1 MEMLQTELEGR
12 CTACRRGLVCADQ
25 WAAWYG
31 RADEVEAAYRAEHGS
46 RQGLEASEE
55 WQILLD
61 ERPTCD
67 EETDC
72 VECDGTGIILTDTGR
87 TVLAW
92 ARQRLEHSA
101 A

>member
-1 MEMLQTELEGR
+1 VEILQTDPEAR
-12 CTACRRGLVCADQ
+12 CTECRGGLVCADE

-31 RADEVEAAYRAEHGS
+31 RADEVEAAYRAEQGCLK
-46 RQGLEASEE
+46 GLEASEE

-67 EETDC
+67 KEIDC
-72 VECDGTGIILTDTGR
+72 VECGGTGIIPTDPGR
-87 TVLAW
+87 AALAS
-92 ARQRLEHSA
+92 ARLRLQHSA

>member
-12 CTACRRGLVCADQ
+12 CTECRGGLVCADQ

-31 RADEVEAAYRAEHGS
+31 RADEVEAAYEAEHGCQ
-46 RQGLEASEE
+46 QGFEASEE

-72 VECDGTGIILTDTGR
+72 VECGGTGIILTDTGR
-87 TVLAW
+87 KVLAW

>member
-1 MEMLQTELEGR
+1 MLQTELEVR
-12 CTACRRGLVCADQ
+12 CTECRGGLVCADQ

-31 RADEVEAAYRAEHGS
+31 RADEVEADYRAEHGCLE
-46 RQGLEASEE
+46 GLEASED
-55 WQILLD
+55 WQFLFD
-61 ERPTCD
+61 ERPPCD

-72 VECDGTGIILTDTGR
+72 VECGGTGIILTDTGR
-87 TVLAW
+87 RVLAW